1 MNTKHADGLTYY
13 SFPQMEPWP
22 ELTQAAFG
30 RAGGVSE
37 GPYSSLNVSFAVKDD
52 AESVRVNRARMVGAV
67 GWESH
72 SAVGARQVHGREVVQ
87 VVREMAGGPDLPDCD
102 ALVTDEPGVL
112 LLLKFADC
120 VPITL
125 WDPVRKVVGL
135 AHAGWRGTILGI
147 PGATVEFMVERY
159 GSRPSDIL
167 AGIGPSIGPCCYQV
181 GPEVV
186 RLADQAFAGA
196 GVVQR
201 DSDAEMRLDLWTANS
216 ETLMRAGVPEEM
228 ISVAGIC
235 TRCHSDLFFS
245 HRAVGGQLAGR
256 FGVVAGIRDE

>member
-1 MNTKHADGLTYY
+1 M
-13 SFPQMEPWP
+13 
-22 ELTQAAFG
+22 TQAAFG

-37 GPYSSLNVSFAVKDD
+37 GPYASLNVSFAVKDD
-52 AESVRVNRARMVGAV
+52 SDRVQVNRAKMAEAV
-67 GWESH
+67 GWKSQA
-72 SAVGARQVHGREVVQ
+72 AVSARQVHGREVVQ
-87 VVREMAGGPDLPDCD
+87 VTRGMAGGPDLRDCD

-120 VPITL
+120 VPVTL

-135 AHAGWRGTILGI
+135 AHAGWRGTIIGI
-147 PGATVEFMVERY
+147 AGATVEFMVERY

-186 RLADQAFAGA
+186 RLAEQVFDGA
-196 GVVQR
+196 GVTR
-201 DSDAEMRLDLWTANS
+201 RISDTDSRFDLWTANS
-216 ETLMRAGVPEEM
+216 EILVRAGVPKEM

-235 TRCHSDLFFS
+235 TRCHSDVFFS
-245 HRAVGGQLAGR
+245 HRAAGGQLAGR